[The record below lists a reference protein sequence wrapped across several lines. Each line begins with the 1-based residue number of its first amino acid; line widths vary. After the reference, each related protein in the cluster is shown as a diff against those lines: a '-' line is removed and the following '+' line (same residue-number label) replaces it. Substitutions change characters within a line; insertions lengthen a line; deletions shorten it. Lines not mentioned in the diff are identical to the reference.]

1 MERKDQTITF
11 LVNNRPDVLA
21 RIAGVFSARGFNIES
36 ISANITM
43 DPEITKIIIVT
54 RGDTATV
61 TKIKNQTKKLVDIL
75 EVSHLKEKSS
85 LQREMIL
92 VKVKLTNENR
102 GNVMEVIKDFNSRLI
117 TVEADH
123 CVLEATGNKS
133 EIKNILKRLERLGIE
148 DLSRS
153 GILAL

>member
-21 RIAGVFSARGFNIES
+21 KIAGVFSARSFNIES

-43 DPEITKIIIVT
+43 NPEITKIIIVT

-61 TKIKNQTKKLVDIL
+61 TKIKNQTKKLIDIL

-102 GNVMEVIKDFNSRLI
+102 GKVMEVIRDYNCRLI
-117 TVEADH
+117 TVDADN

>member
-102 GNVMEVIKDFNSRLI
+102 GKVMEVIKDFNSRLI